1 MQHNSSPATSTR
13 TTIHNLNART
23 LQTVVTAITKDLCV
37 DWSGE
42 IPTWWSEDI
51 PFCKPC
57 TIPPSHKG
65 TLLDEVEH
73 EFHVCTNRNSL
84 CIYVCMYVYYA
95 FAASFHLLSCR
106 PLVWCL
112 KEGYRHAGVDVNT
125 SMFDL
130 ENTMCN
136 GFMCVD
142 CLPFTNN
149 VIDNGLCFY
158 CSLIIYIQ
166 LH

>member
-1 MQHNSSPATSTR
+1 MFCYVAPWSGGLLFTGDLRMTDIITTDAEKLLQALDSPEEQPCN
-13 TTIHNLNART
+13 TTVHLPHLLGPLHNLNART

-57 TIPPSHKG
+57 TISPSHKG

-84 CIYVCMYVYYA
+84 CIYVCMYIM
-95 FAASFHLLSCR
+95 HLLHLST
-106 PLVWCL
+106 
-112 KEGYRHAGVDVNT
+112 YFHAGHWCDALRRVTDMLV
-125 SMFDL
+125 
-130 ENTMCN
+130 
-136 GFMCVD
+136 
-142 CLPFTNN
+142 
-149 VIDNGLCFY
+149 
-158 CSLIIYIQ
+158 
-166 LH
+166 

>member
-1 MQHNSSPATSTR
+1 MEIPCVCGSLEWGATVHWQSEDDRHHHHGCWKAAASPWLTWRAAMQHNSSPATSTR

-84 CIYVCMYVYYA
+84 CIYVCMYIM
-95 FAASFHLLSCR
+95 HLLHLST
-106 PLVWCL
+106 
-112 KEGYRHAGVDVNT
+112 YFHAGHWCDALRRVTDMLV
-125 SMFDL
+125 
-130 ENTMCN
+130 
-136 GFMCVD
+136 
-142 CLPFTNN
+142 
-149 VIDNGLCFY
+149 
-158 CSLIIYIQ
+158 
-166 LH
+166 